1 MDYNKLTYYFK
12 SLHTAPINFIIK
24 HKGSFHI
31 FKEIRDGDKTLKEIE
46 QDQKKFKSILGQV
59 ASGDQNIKRI
69 IKKML

>member
-1 MDYNKLTYYFK
+1 M
-12 SLHTAPINFIIK
+12 K

-31 FKEIRDGDKTLKEIE
+31 FKEIRDRDKTLKEIE
-46 QDQKKFKSILGQV
+46 QDQKKFKSSLGQI